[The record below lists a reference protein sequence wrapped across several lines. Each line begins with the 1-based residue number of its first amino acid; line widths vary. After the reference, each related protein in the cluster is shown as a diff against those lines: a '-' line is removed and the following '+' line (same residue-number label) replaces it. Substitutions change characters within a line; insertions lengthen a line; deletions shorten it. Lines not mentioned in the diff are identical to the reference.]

1 MRVRHGRG
9 RSGTSAAGALRAL
22 ALAVVTVCG
31 ASPAWATV
39 GGRAREAKPIP
50 AGEVTVVLPERLF
63 NALLES
69 LFTLPQ
75 PPTFPL
81 PRVGQG
87 GDADDNKG
95 GTCPSVITL
104 AREQAGAHTGV
115 QFRAGQITAPIAFKG
130 AYSAPL
136 LGCLKFQGWAD
147 TNLNLS
153 FDEARQALVARVVV
167 REVHL
172 SKVPALLN
180 NGITGLVQD
189 ALDARINPVEILRA
203 EQVSLRLP
211 LTKLAT
217 GGALRLRAREVR
229 HEVAQSE
236 LRVRIVYEFVRE
248 D

>member
-1 MRVRHGRG
+1 MKGELKL
-9 RSGTSAAGALRAL
+9 SSLRAWL
-22 ALAVVTVCG
+22 CLVALIFIAALARPDAQATPPPKARPPV
-31 ASPAWATV
+31 PAQT
-39 GGRAREAKPIP
+39 IP
-50 AGEVTVVLPERLF
+50 AGEVVVVLPERLF
-63 NALLES
+63 NALVES

-75 PPTFPL
+75 PPSFPL
-81 PRVGQG
+81 ARG
-87 GDADDNKG
+87 GEPNDDNKG
-95 GTCPSVITL
+95 GACASVITL
-104 AREQAGAHTGV
+104 LRAQAGARTGV
-115 QFRAGQITAPIAFKG
+115 QFRAGQISAPVAFKG
-130 AYSAPL
+130 AYNAPL

-153 FDEARQALVARVVV
+153 FDQTKQALVARVQV

-172 SKVPALLN
+172 SKVPSMLN

-217 GGALRLRAREVR
+217 GGALRLRAKEVR
-229 HEVAQSE
+229 HELVQSE
-236 LRVRIVYEFVRE
+236 LRVHIVYEFVRE